1 MASFDRC
8 PVCGGPIVEREVE
21 KGLRGGVVRETV
33 RMRTDVCLKCGERL
47 YTPEAG
53 QRLENTGSGL
63 KARDTADAQITPLGA
78 KLDYEGW
85 FLGFLE
91 KRYDM
96 VRKNGTFPVL
106 RVTCGAESWNLPAR
120 LEKKVEEKVF
130 RDLSPMYAL
139 MPLTFVASF
148 KALEMIFE
156 LIFEQNCEPGKIRE
170 IPCHS
175 EAKMELFKKE
185 NNLQLPTFFESHAR
199 LFACARSLYCELMPY
214 RDEVVHRNSF
224 CVSGDTSTLSNVRT
238 GATLALTSNQIDCL
252 VRFVRVLVRAL
263 AGEIVVDDH
272 KDRTIQYYLGILA
285 PLVGSDSLMQRTP
298 QFVHVELTAPRKGPA
313 FPADLKLVRDVLS
326 HKFEDQEVFFDLNVI
341 AVDGAKIVVRWHF
354 APDEVPDVDI
364 LTFYEES
371 HKTHREEIVG

>member
-21 KGLRGGVVRETV
+21 DGLRKGVVRETI

-47 YTPEAG
+47 YTPEAA

-63 KARDTADAQITPLGA
+63 DARDTADAQKSPLGT

-96 VRKNGTFPVL
+96 VRKNDTFPVL
-106 RVTCGAESWNLPAR
+106 KVTSGAESWNLPAR

-130 RDLSPMYAL
+130 RDLSPMHAV
-139 MPLTFVASF
+139 MPLAYVASF
-148 KALEMIFE
+148 KVLEMIIEMIFE
-156 LIFEQNCEPGKIRE
+156 ENVELGKIRK
-170 IPCHS
+170 IPWHS
-175 EAKMELFKKE
+175 EGKLELFE
-185 NNLQLPTFFESHAR
+185 NEYNLQLPTLFESHTH
-199 LFACARSLYCELMPY
+199 LFECARSLYCELMPY
-214 RDEVVHRNSF
+214 RDEVVYRNSF
-224 CVSGDTSTLSNVRT
+224 CVTGDTLKLSNVRT
-238 GATLALTSNQIDCL
+238 GATLALTSNQVDCL
-252 VRFVRVLVRAL
+252 MRFVRVLVRAL

-285 PLVGSDSLMQRTP
+285 PVIGSDSLMQRTP

-341 AVDGAKIVVRWHF
+341 AVDGDKIVVRWHF

>member
-21 KGLRGGVVRETV
+21 KGLRGGFVRETV

-47 YTPEAG
+47 YTPEAA

-63 KARDTADAQITPLGA
+63 KSRDTADAKKTPLGT

-96 VRKNGTFPVL
+96 VRKNDTFPVL
-106 RVTCGAESWNLPAR
+106 RVTSGEESWNLSAR
-120 LEKKVEEKVF
+120 SEKKLEEKVF
-130 RDLSPMYAL
+130 RDLSPMHAV

-156 LIFEQNCEPGKIRE
+156 LIFEENCELGKIRM

-175 EAKMELFKKE
+175 EAKMELFEKE
-185 NNLQLPTFFESHAR
+185 DDLQLPTFFESHAH
-199 LFACARSLYCELMPY
+199 LFASARSLYCELLPY

-224 CVSGDTSTLSNVRT
+224 CVSGDTLTLSNVRT
-238 GATLALTSNQIDCL
+238 GATLALTSNQVDCL
-252 VRFVRVLVRAL
+252 VRFVRALVRAL

-272 KDRTIQYYLGILA
+272 KDRTIQYYLSILA
-285 PLVGSDSLMQRTP
+285 PLVGSDSLMHRTP

-326 HKFEDQEVFFDLNVI
+326 HTYEKQEVFFDLKVI
-341 AVDGAKIVVRWHF
+341 AIDGDKIVVSWHF
-354 APDEVPDVDI
+354 APDEVPDVDL

-371 HKTHREEIVG
+371 HKTHREEIVS